1 MKISRLDAMHG
12 GWFVGAFSPSCLPL
26 AACEVAIKHYRA
38 GDREAAHVHRIATE
52 LTAIVQGRVEM
63 NGQALEVGDIA
74 ALEPGEAADFL
85 ALEDC
90 ITVVVKSPSVVGD
103 KYPV

>member
-1 MKISRLDAMHG
+1 MHG
-12 GWFVGAFSPSCLPL
+12 GWFVGAFEPSCLPL
-26 AACEVAIKHYRA
+26 ATCEVAIKHYRA
-38 GDREAAHVHRIATE
+38 GDHETAHVHRIATE

-63 NGQALEVGDIA
+63 NGQVLVTGDIA
-74 ALEPGEAADFL
+74 TLEPGEVTDFFVL
-85 ALEDC
+85 DDC